1 VVDASLGDVRGRI
14 DVRAA
19 LRPAVALTA
28 IAVLGAAI
36 RLPFVLER
44 ATPRYFPDEYLYGEL
59 ARSLAETGQLRVL
72 GTSSSL
78 PSLLAPVVQ
87 ALAWLPGDA
96 ATAFRLTQLLHV
108 VAMSLAVVPVYLI
121 ARRLGIGTTA
131 ALAAAAFAVV
141 CPDLLYAGYL
151 TADAIGY
158 TLSLVAVHAALRA
171 LAVRTVA
178 SQAWCVAA
186 CGLATATRV
195 QYAVLLPA
203 TALASLAVARREWL
217 RAPRQLWAVWA
228 VVLAGAIVAVAVG
241 STVLGRYGTLASA
254 GASRESLTWLP
265 VSGYLLA
272 VAAGAAIVPGALAWT
287 CSALWRP
294 RTREHAAFAAL
305 LVLVVGGIAA
315 AAVVMSVETGSD
327 RFFERYLMIGV
338 PLLGIAFAAWL
349 RDGRPAYRVALAAA
363 ALLVLAATQVPVA
376 AYAEGQG
383 RADSPL
389 LLAVSWLERW
399 LGVGTA
405 SLAVALLV
413 TGAVAL
419 GVLRRGRGIPA
430 LAASLALMAVLSAG
444 AHAADLSLSARVADR
459 LAGSPRSWVDATGA
473 QNVLLVQTWQSE
485 PARAMTQAF
494 WNRSVTRGAVLG
506 PRATTMDGALD
517 HLSIRGDGEL
527 RLGGAP
533 VRGPLLVAR
542 DGTRA
547 VFAAATTVAHEASF
561 ELVQPHGAARLAGLL
576 EGVGND
582 GWLGQ
587 HGRLTVYPGSSACR
601 SLSVLLSLP
610 AGARAVDL
618 TVSAHGRA
626 RALRVEDDRPA
637 LLRIA
642 ARTRPE
648 LLLLTAETV
657 RSTGSLRPHS
667 VRTKTTLKSC

>member
-1 VVDASLGDVRGRI
+1 VVDASLGQVRGRI
-14 DVRAA
+14 DIRAA
-19 LRPAVALTA
+19 LRPAVALTL
-28 IAVLGAAI
+28 IAGLSAAI

-59 ARSLAETGQLRVL
+59 ARSLAGTGQLRVL
-72 GTSSSL
+72 GSSSSL
-78 PSLLAPVVQ
+78 PSLLAPIVQ

-121 ARRLGIGTTA
+121 ARRLEVGTTA

-141 CPDLLYAGYL
+141 CPDLLYAGYV

-158 TLSLVAVHAALRA
+158 LLALVAVHAALRA
-171 LAVRTVA
+171 LTARTVA
-178 SQAWCVAA
+178 SQAWCIAA
-186 CGLATATRV
+186 CGLATATRL

-203 TALASLAVARREWL
+203 TALASLVVERRDWW
-217 RAPRQLWAVWA
+217 RAPRRLSAIWA
-228 VVLAGAIVAVAVG
+228 VVLAGAVVALAAG

-287 CSALWRP
+287 CNAFWRP

-305 LVLVVGGIAA
+305 LALVMGGIAA

-349 RDGRPAYRVALAAA
+349 REGRPAYRLALATAV
-363 ALLVLAATQVPVA
+363 LLLLGATQVPVA

-405 SLAVALLV
+405 SLAVAVLV
-413 TGAVAL
+413 TGAAAV

-430 LAASLALMAVLSAG
+430 LAVSFALMVALSAG
-444 AHAADLSLSARVADR
+444 AHAADISLSARVADR
-459 LAGSPRSWVDATGA
+459 LATSPRGWVDASGVRD
-473 QNVLLVQTWQSE
+473 VLLVQTWQSE

-506 PRATTMDGALD
+506 PRAETMDGALD
-517 HLSIRGDGEL
+517 HLFIRGNGEL
-527 RLGGAP
+527 HLRGAQ

-547 VFAAATTVAHEASF
+547 VFAAATTVAHQASF
-561 ELVQPHGAARLAGLL
+561 ELVEPHGAARLAALL
-576 EGVGND
+576 EGVGDD

-610 AGARAVDL
+610 AGTRPVDL
-618 TVSAHGRA
+618 TVSAGGRT
-626 RALRVEDDRPA
+626 RALRVTDTRPVALGIAAQARPA
-637 LLRIA
+637 
-642 ARTRPE
+642 T
-648 LLLLTAETV
+648 LLLTAESV
-657 RSTGSLRPHS
+657 RSTGSSRPRT
-667 VRTKTTLKSC
+667 VRTKFALKSC